1 MQTEILRTAFN
12 LITCN
17 PIYKHTSSNEVC
29 LRRLRSPNKE
39 SPSGATSLHAVF
51 SLLRT
56 SDTVL
61 QLSVRDSDSPL
72 YAEWSLAASGR
83 GNSADAKLS
92 RGLRAPRA
100 RWHVTVESPAIFV
113 LTLIP
118 NAQDS
123 SKRHQAYWGLV
134 FRTRPAVMV
143 WPQVSETYINSNTAP
158 QWAMPKHQH

>member
-1 MQTEILRTAFN
+1 MKSVFGDCGVRTKSHPVEPHHCMLCFLYKRCRASTVSSGFRQSA
-12 LITCN
+12 TCGVE
-17 PIYKHTSSNEVC
+17 P
-29 LRRLRSPNKE
+29 
-39 SPSGATSLHAVF
+39 
-51 SLLRT
+51 
-56 SDTVL
+56 
-61 QLSVRDSDSPL
+61 
-72 YAEWSLAASGR
+72 AASGR